1 MTDVY
6 HVITITIGYIQSR
19 QGFEC
24 YHVEEEL
31 TKVHNYNYGLFNPEC
46 QYCDWMH

>member
-31 TKVHNYNYGLFNPEC
+31 TKVCNCNYVYSL
-46 QYCDWMH
+46 